1 MKIIKSKIITF
12 GMFFLLVLA
21 TYSCGESKPKGW
33 SDEEK
38 TEFVSSC
45 AKANKGAVSDEKAK
59 ELCTCML
66 DKMVAQYPTMIASQ
80 AMSVDEIKAI
90 ALSCK

>member
-1 MKIIKSKIITF
+1 MKIVKRKIMTP
-12 GMFFLLVLA
+12 LLLSLIVLG

-33 SDEEK
+33 SDKEK

-45 AKANKGAVSDEKAK
+45 AKANNGVVSDEKAK

-66 DKMVAQYPTMIASQ
+66 HKMVEQYPTMVASQ
-80 AMSVDEIKAI
+80 SMSVDEIKAM
-90 ALSCK
+90 ALSCN